1 MSIVHAFLPRQ
12 WRLRLV
18 VVLVAA
24 QSELELYLQVCYYDN
39 LPNSEAHTH
48 DLLYCYVRV
57 ITPRYF
63 QPQTNA
69 LAAWKIK
76 EIPLLD
82 LGKRESVFFLTKIDF
97 LPSFP

>member
-24 QSELELYLQVCYYDN
+24 QSGLELYLQVCYYDN

-57 ITPRYF
+57 ITPRYCST
-63 QPQTNA
+63 TNKRIGCVENQRNTSA
-69 LAAWKIK
+69 RFGK
-76 EIPLLD
+76 E
-82 LGKRESVFFLTKIDF
+82 GKRVLSDENRFS
-97 LPSFP
+97 P